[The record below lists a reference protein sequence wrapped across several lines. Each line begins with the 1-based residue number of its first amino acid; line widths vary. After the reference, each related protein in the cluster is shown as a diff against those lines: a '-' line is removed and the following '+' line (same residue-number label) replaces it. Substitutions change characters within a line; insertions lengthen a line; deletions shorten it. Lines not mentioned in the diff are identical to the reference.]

1 MPQSKHRRK
10 GRVRK
15 RAYQTAPPAKNPAP
29 SPPWVPVAGVAL
41 LIAGVAVI
49 LLSYLPVVGER
60 FMTGWPWLG
69 QNWGLVGGFV
79 LLAVGFGFLTRW
91 R

>member
-10 GRVRK
+10 GRARP
-15 RAYQTAPPAKNPAP
+15 RAYQTSPPEKNPEP
-29 SPPWVPVAGVAL
+29 SPPWLAGTAAGL
-41 LIAGVAVI
+41 LVAGVAVI
-49 LLSYLPVVGER
+49 LLGYLPAVNR
-60 FMTGWPWLG
+60 FMTGWPLLA

-79 LLAVGFGFLTRW
+79 LLTIGFLMLTRW